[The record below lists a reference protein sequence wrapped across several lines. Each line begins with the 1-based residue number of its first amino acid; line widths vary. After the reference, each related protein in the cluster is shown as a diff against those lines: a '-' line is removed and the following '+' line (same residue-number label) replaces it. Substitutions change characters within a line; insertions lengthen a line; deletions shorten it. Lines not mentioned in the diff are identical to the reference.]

1 MCDTQ
6 MKVNLAFLYDN
17 LLTFEIKC
25 SSQANYKSEK
35 KLGTKK
41 KLPFVC
47 TVGSV
52 LLQKDL
58 TLFGFAKKRIEIQC
72 LDSKLGVQS
81 FLCLVKNH
89 VITILI

>member
-47 TVGSV
+47 TVGKELS
-52 LLQKDL
+52 
-58 TLFGFAKKRIEIQC
+58 
-72 LDSKLGVQS
+72 
-81 FLCLVKNH
+81 
-89 VITILI
+89 